1 MKYLK
6 RVLFFL
12 IVAGSAVWLFNE
24 QLLRVL
30 SPFISGYMKTFP
42 PSEYRDAEVDGAYP
56 QLACQSSHTDWG
68 SQIRVTQTLDGEWDI
83 AQGELTEVA
92 PRDWTHRIPVPGFV
106 SEATPAFSD
115 VGVPSDKRDAFW
127 YRTQFTAP
135 DSASSLAVLCLHKAK
150 YGARVWLNGQDLG
163 MHHGAY
169 TLSEYNL
176 SDVIRYGESNELIV
190 RVGAYH
196 DAVPE
201 FVPIGQDSEK
211 YAWYPGLW
219 DSVSV
224 VYTGAGSIV
233 RTKVDPDIDQGLAL
247 VRTTVRNNGTEA
259 AQFTVSQRVREW
271 QSQVWVSATEEVEV
285 DLGAGETKTLVQE
298 VPIDDFRLW
307 SPEDPFLYVA
317 QSSLSKNDGPS
328 DDRATRFG
336 MRKVEWKGGEDKG
349 FYLNNK
355 LYYLRGTNIALH
367 RFFDDKDR
375 GRLPWDEHWIRDLY
389 SGHMKDFQWNSF
401 RFHLGRAPNLWYDIA
416 DEVGFIVTDEY
427 HIFSPIRVPFSH
439 TEDPAPQSI
448 NWSLAE
454 LKKEYIGWVQ
464 ENWNHASI
472 GWWDAS
478 NENHNPLPYEAVP
491 LVRDI
496 DETRQW
502 DSGSYRAADRPDDP
516 LEEHPY
522 KFNGTSFFNSN
533 DRNYELPDLD
543 GFTRQPP
550 QTNGDVFA
558 TWDGEGARYH
568 PYINNEYGWLWI
580 TRDGTDGTSLSDKA
594 FDVLAPG
601 VDLMPEERRELYAY
615 VNSELTGYWRAGRG
629 YAGIQHF
636 LHLGKCSD
644 KDDIKAGL
652 DPNKAPSLTCDNFVD
667 VPALTMEPRW
677 ERWAPHAFAPVAVNI
692 DLWSPEAY
700 SAGVRDI
707 PLTLI
712 NDTYVDHTVAVKL
725 IVADVDGGIL
735 AETDAI
741 TVSLPALG
749 RVNTKVEVTL
759 PEVEKF
765 VVYALMGGD
774 FDQKTVVSRRKV
786 GFAHPGV
793 EAAFPSAV
801 AAVVEVI
808 N

>member
-1 MKYLK
+1 VKYLK
-6 RVLFFL
+6 RVLL
-12 IVAGSAVWLFNE
+12 VLTVLALVAWLFGD
-24 QLLRVL
+24 QLLKVF
-30 SPFISGYMKTFP
+30 SPWISGYMKTFP
-42 PSEYRDAEVDGAYP
+42 PSEYRDAEVEGAYP
-56 QLACQSSHTDWG
+56 QRSCQSSHTDWG
-68 SQIRVTQTLDGEWDI
+68 SRVRATQSLDGEWDV
-83 AQGELTEVA
+83 AQGDLSDTA
-92 PRDWTHRIPVPGFV
+92 PGEWKHRVPVPGFV
-106 SEATPAFSD
+106 SEAKPAFNE
-115 VGVPSDKRDAFW
+115 VGVSSDEREAFW

-135 DSASSLAVLCLHKAK
+135 DTASELAVLCLHKAK

-169 TLSEYNL
+169 TLSEYDL
-176 SDVIRYGESNELIV
+176 SKVIRYGESNELIV
-190 RVGAYH
+190 RLGAYF
-196 DAVPE
+196 DAVPD

-233 RTKVDPDIDQGLAL
+233 RTKVEPDIDKGVVLM
-247 VRTTVRNNGTEA
+247 RTTVRNNGTEA
-259 AQFTVSQRVREW
+259 ARFTVTQRIREW
-271 QSQVWVSATEEVEV
+271 KSQAWVSATEEATVH
-285 DLGAGETKTLVQE
+285 LGADETKTLVQE
-298 VPIDDFRLW
+298 VSVDDFRLW
-307 SPEDPFLYVA
+307 SPEDPFLYVV
-317 QSSLSKNDGPS
+317 QSSLLKNGEAS

-336 MRKVEWKGGEDKG
+336 MRKAEWKGGEEKG

-375 GRLPWDEHWIRDLY
+375 GQLAWDEDWIRELY

-427 HIFSPIRVPFSH
+427 HIFSPIRIPFSH

-454 LKKEYIGWVQ
+454 LKKEYVGWVQ
-464 ENWNHASI
+464 EAWNHASI

-491 LVRDI
+491 LVRGI

-533 DRNYELPDLD
+533 DRNYTLADLD

-558 TWDGEGARYH
+558 TWDGEGARNH

-580 TRDGTDGTSLSDKA
+580 TRDGSDGTSLSDKA
-594 FDVLAPG
+594 FNVLAPG
-601 VDLMPEERRELYAY
+601 VDLTPDERRELYAY
-615 VNSELTGYWRAGRG
+615 VNAELTGYWRAGRG

-644 KDDIKAGL
+644 KDDIAAGL
-652 DPNKAPSLTCDNFVD
+652 DPNKGPSFTCDNFID

-677 ERWAPHAFAPVAVNI
+677 ERWAPQAFAPVAINI
-692 DLWSPEAY
+692 DLWSPQAY
-700 SAGVRDI
+700 KAGPREI
-707 PLTLI
+707 PLTLL

-725 IVADVDGGIL
+725 IVAAADGSVL
-735 AETDAI
+735 SQTEAKTL
-741 TVSLPALG
+741 SLPALA
-749 RVNTKVEVTL
+749 RVNTTLEVTL
-759 PEVEKF
+759 PAQEKF
-765 VVYALMGGD
+765 VVYALMEGG
-774 FDQKTVVSRRKV
+774 FKQQAVVSRRKV
-786 GFAHPGV
+786 GFAHPGI
-793 EAAFPSAV
+793 EATLPREV
-801 AAVVEVI
+801 AAAV
-808 N
+808 NANR